1 MVFESFLIWSNG
13 FITSFGYLGLF
24 VISIIGTATILFPFP
39 VDAIIFASGG
49 FLNPILSGIIAGVG
63 SAIGELTSYYMGR
76 AGRKV
81 VSIKRKKKKEFSKA
95 EKLFHKYGFWA
106 IPIFAF
112 TPLPMDIIGLVC
124 GGIKYNVKK
133 FFIGSLIGK
142 IPRTL
147 ILTIAGS
154 YAIPWA
160 LDLAKMFAGI

>member
-24 VISIIGTATILFPFP
+24 IISIIGTATILFPFP
-39 VDAIIFASGG
+39 IDVIIFASGG
-49 FLNPILSGIIAGVG
+49 FLNPILSGIIAGIG
-63 SAIGELTSYYMGR
+63 SAIGELTSYYTGR

-81 VSIKRKKKKEFSKA
+81 ISMRKEKKIFLKTK
-95 EKLFHKYGFWA
+95 KLFNKYSFWI

-124 GGIKYNVKK
+124 GGLNYNVKK

-154 YAIPWA
+154 YTIPWV
-160 LDLAKMFAGI
+160 LGLAKMFAGI